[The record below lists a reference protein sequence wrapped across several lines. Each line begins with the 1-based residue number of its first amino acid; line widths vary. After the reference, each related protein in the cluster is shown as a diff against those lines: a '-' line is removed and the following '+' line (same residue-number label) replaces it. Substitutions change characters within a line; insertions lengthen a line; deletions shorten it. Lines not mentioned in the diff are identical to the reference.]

1 MASSP
6 YTVNDVMTTTVVAV
20 TPDAPFKE
28 IVAVMRQ
35 WKVTA
40 VPVLEGEGH
49 VVGVVSEADLLHKEE
64 FHEDDPGTIEHMQ
77 RLGDTAKAGSVSAK
91 DLMTT
96 PAITVGA
103 AATLPQAARI
113 MALHKVKRLPVIDAA
128 GVLQGIVSRADLLK
142 VFLRP
147 DDDIETQVREEVVE
161 RLFPVSRHGIDVIVA
176 QGVVTLSGTVRDSAL
191 IPVAARLV
199 HAVEGVVGV
208 TCELTGPPAS
218 TAASTP

>member
-20 TPDAPFKE
+20 APDARFKE

-49 VVGVVSEADLLHKEE
+49 VVGMVSEADLLHKEE
-64 FHEDDPGTIEHMQ
+64 FHEDDPEVIEQMQ
-77 RLGDTAKAGSVSAK
+77 RHGDTAKAGSVSAK

-103 AATLPQAARI
+103 AATLTQAARI
-113 MALHKVKRLPVIDAA
+113 MALHKVKRLPVIDEA

-147 DDDIETQVREEVVE
+147 DDDIEAAVRHEVVE
-161 RLFPVSRHGIDVIVA
+161 RLFPVSRQSIDVTVA
-176 QGVVTLSGTVRDSAL
+176 EGVVTLSGAVRDSGL
-191 IPVAARLV
+191 IPVAARLA
-199 HAVEGVVGV
+199 HTVEGVVGV
-208 TCELTGPPAS
+208 TCNLTGPPAR
-218 TAASTP
+218 

>member
-1 MASSP
+1 MARSP

-20 TPDAPFKE
+20 APDAQFKE

-40 VPVLEGEGH
+40 VPVLEGEGR
-49 VVGVVSEADLLHKEE
+49 VVGVLSEADLLHKEQ
-64 FHEDDPGTIEHMQ
+64 FHDEEPGMIEQMR
-77 RLGDTAKAGSVSAK
+77 RLGDTAKAGSVSAR

-113 MALHKVKRLPVIDAA
+113 MALHQVKRLPVVDPG
-128 GVLQGIVSRADLLK
+128 GVLRGIVSRADLLK

-147 DDDIETQVREEVVE
+147 DDDIKAEVRREVVE
-161 RLFPVSRHGIDVIVA
+161 RLFPVSRRGIGVSVA
-176 QGVVTLSGTVRDSAL
+176 DGVVTLTGTVRDGAL
-191 IPVAARLV
+191 IPVAARLA

-208 TCELTGPPAS
+208 TCELTGPPA
-218 TAASTP
+218 TTGA

>member
-1 MASSP
+1 MARSP

-20 TPDAPFKE
+20 APDAQFKE

-40 VPVLEGEGH
+40 VPVLEGEGR
-49 VVGVVSEADLLHKEE
+49 VVGVLSEADLLHKEQ
-64 FHEDDPGTIEHMQ
+64 FHDEEPGMIEQ
-77 RLGDTAKAGSVSAK
+77 LRRLGDTAKAGSVSAK

-96 PAITVGA
+96 PAITVDA

-113 MALHKVKRLPVIDAA
+113 MALHQVKRLPVVDPG
-128 GVLQGIVSRADLLK
+128 GVLRGIVSRADLLK

-147 DDDIETQVREEVVE
+147 DDDIKAEVRREVVE
-161 RLFPVSRHGIDVIVA
+161 RLFPVSRRGIGVSVA
-176 QGVVTLSGTVRDSAL
+176 DGVVTLTGTVHDGAL
-191 IPVAARLV
+191 IPVAARLA

-208 TCELTGPPAS
+208 TCELTGPPA
-218 TAASTP
+218 TTGA